1 MCIIAHTNFTS
12 RTKIFNSYRGRALAG
27 YLSVTE
33 WQQVERCDFV
43 WSRFFFESHGIC
55 CLSRLPLSAFDCS
68 FSFAVCV
75 SWPLTSSVRVP
86 TWQYKCLLEQHK
98 VMWCEV
104 CMCVCACVTV
114 QTSDRF
120 QDLQR
125 APVVSLISLWT
136 IIFCCCLCTFTA
148 KLCSSQKMFTKLTN
162 LCLVDVKW
170 RVSPI
175 YLSIMVSLYV
185 LFGFA
190 LVSLWMIGAVS
201 KSICS
206 QVT

>member
-55 CLSRLPLSAFDCS
+55 CLSWLPLSAFDCS

-125 APVVSLISLWT
+125 APVVSLIS
-136 IIFCCCLCTFTA
+136 
-148 KLCSSQKMFTKLTN
+148 SSF
-162 LCLVDVKW
+162 V
-170 RVSPI
+170 
-175 YLSIMVSLYV
+175 
-185 LFGFA
+185 
-190 LVSLWMIGAVS
+190 AVS
-201 KSICS
+201 VHSLQNCAQVKRCS
-206 QVT
+206 PSWQIFASWTLNGECRLFI